1 MKGMVEMQTNPN
13 QAEAVEAVVD
23 QEFVAINFI
32 DCDAEYVDRFEYLFK
47 TRARAIDRVEGFIE
61 MSVLKPE
68 ENGQYLVVSRWKSKE
83 AFDAWVGSPE
93 FHEGHKRAFA
103 DMAEYKAQGKPAPM
117 KSDFKVYS
125 ILCR

>member
-1 MKGMVEMQTNPN
+1 MKGMVELQSNP
-13 QAEAVEAVVD
+13 VEAKVAETSSD

-68 ENGQYLVVSRWKSKE
+68 ESGQYLVVSRWKSKE

>member
-1 MKGMVEMQTNPN
+1 MEVQANPGK
-13 QAEAVEAVVD
+13 AEVSETGVVP
-23 QEFVAINFI
+23 EFVAINYI
-32 DCDAEYVDRFEYLFK
+32 ACDAEYVDRFEFLFK

-68 ENGQYLVVSRWKSKE
+68 GEGEYLVVSRWKSKE

-125 ILCR
+125 VLCR

>member
-1 MKGMVEMQTNPN
+1 MVELQSNP
-13 QAEAVEAVVD
+13 VEAKVAETSSD

-68 ENGQYLVVSRWKSKE
+68 ESGQYLVVSRWKSKE

>member
-1 MKGMVEMQTNPN
+1 MEVQANPGK
-13 QAEAVEAVVD
+13 AEVSETGVVP
-23 QEFVAINFI
+23 EFVAINYI
-32 DCDAEYVDRFEYLFK
+32 ACDAEYVDRFEFLFK
-47 TRARAIDRVEGFIE
+47 MRARAIDRVEGFIE

-68 ENGQYLVVSRWKSKE
+68 GEGEYLVVSRWKSKE

-125 ILCR
+125 VLCR